1 MNDESLQRRHVVRAT
16 LHYAVAFPSVQ
27 LDAVSVFLLSFHHQ
41 PFSVFF
47 EFLFFTVSP
56 VSSSSS
62 RLSNRSI
69 YPLRFCLRP
78 SIRMFA
84 PSGSA
89 PLTQSA
95 PIPPM
100 CSGANWR
107 ELEEDRGKR
116 KRPKKRMIVV
126 MVMMMT
132 GISCA
137 SISIGIRSKVVDRRR
152 SNSRPNFSLSLSLSL
167 SFDIALHDHH
177 VSGGNHRPFH
187 LMISPRFG
195 PYFFRNSF
203 TQSSYR
209 AFLSFFLSFFLF
221 YLSPLWK
228 SFSPPWLST
237 SRLDLPDGNPFQR
250 EKVSIKSAH

>member
-47 EFLFFTVSP
+47 ILNFYFSPFPQFPRRVLDFRIVPFTP
-56 VSSSSS
+56 F
-62 RLSNRSI
+62 
-69 YPLRFCLRP
+69 RFCLRP

-152 SNSRPNFSLSLSLSL
+152 SNSRPKFSLSLSL

>member
-1 MNDESLQRRHVVRAT
+1 
-16 LHYAVAFPSVQ
+16 
-27 LDAVSVFLLSFHHQ
+27 
-41 PFSVFF
+41 
-47 EFLFFTVSP
+47 
-56 VSSSSS
+56 
-62 RLSNRSI
+62 
-69 YPLRFCLRP
+69 
-78 SIRMFA
+78 MFA

-152 SNSRPNFSLSLSLSL
+152 SNSRPKFSLSLSL